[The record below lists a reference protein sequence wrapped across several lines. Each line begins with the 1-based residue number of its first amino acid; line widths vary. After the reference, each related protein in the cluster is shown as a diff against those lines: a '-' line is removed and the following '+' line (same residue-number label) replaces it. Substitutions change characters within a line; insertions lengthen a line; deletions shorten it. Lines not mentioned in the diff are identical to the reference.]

1 MKLVSFAQGGRDYIG
16 FALGDSVLVDLATA
30 FEVAAKATGSAMPAA
45 PADMIA
51 LIAQGEEML
60 AAVRAA
66 HDHVAANCNAVEGI
80 DPRSVTWYPPVRR
93 PSKICC
99 VALNNAALDQVK
111 ISAPDHPAFF
121 IKPFT
126 ALVGHEQPIVLR
138 KEYGITHPE
147 PELAVVIGRP
157 TKDVGVAEAR
167 EAIFGYSVHNDIT
180 SVGMRNEDSFHFR
193 FGRPKKDGTFEMVEG
208 HTSYAG
214 RYKGSDTF
222 AALGPWIVTQDEI
235 ADPHDLDVT
244 CEIVA
249 ERFSEDNTR
258 NLTHSVPEVIAFIS
272 RFQTLLLG
280 DVISM
285 GTALNPQGETGRP
298 LTMGDLN
305 RLGGPVSVTIDGIG
319 TLSNPVAR
327 D

>member
-1 MKLVSFAQGGRDYIG
+1 MKLVSFAQGGRDRIG
-16 FALGDSVLVDLATA
+16 FVVDDGTLVDLADA
-30 FEVAAKATGSAMPAA
+30 FEAAAAATGSAMPE
-45 PADMIA
+45 PPGDMIA
-51 LIAQGEEML
+51 LIEQGDAML

-66 HDHVAANCNAVEGI
+66 HGHVADRRGEVPAF
-80 DPRSVTWYPPVRR
+80 DPQTVTWHPPVRR

-99 VALNNAALDQVK
+99 VALNNAALDQIK

-121 IKPFT
+121 LKPHT
-126 ALVGHEQPIVLR
+126 ALVGHRQPIVLR

-147 PELAVVIGRP
+147 PELAVIVGRR
-157 TKDVGVAEAR
+157 TKDASLEEAR
-167 EAIFGYSVHNDIT
+167 EAVFGYSVHNDVT

-193 FGRPKKDGTFEMVEG
+193 FGRPKDDGTFDMVEG

-222 AALGPWIVTQDEI
+222 AALGPWIVTRDEI
-235 ADPHDLDVT
+235 ADPHDLDVH
-244 CEIVA
+244 CEIVS
-249 ERFSEDNTR
+249 ETFSEDNTR

-272 RFQTLLLG
+272 RFQTLLPG

-285 GTALNPQGETGRP
+285 GTALNPQGETGKP

-305 RLGGPVSVTIDGIG
+305 RLGGPVTITIAGVG
-319 TLSNPVAR
+319 TLSNPVTR